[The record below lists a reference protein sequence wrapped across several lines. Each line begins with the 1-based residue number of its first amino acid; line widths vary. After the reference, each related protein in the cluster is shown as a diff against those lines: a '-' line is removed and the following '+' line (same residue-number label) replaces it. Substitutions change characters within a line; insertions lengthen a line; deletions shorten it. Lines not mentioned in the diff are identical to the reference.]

1 MINSKEIIAKKK
13 EQFYQNILP
22 KIKDKIVDSKT
33 IYNTTNNV
41 FVSFEDSPKFGAL
54 FSNFDAKNNYGKSYN
69 KIVENLALSVNP
81 YKYTFNLNSRYAL
94 ELQQVSLSKKPVELN
109 ISLENKLNFDLHLDN
124 ITSPIG
130 LKAKVKDL
138 EILDNP
144 KIPWQVDHVLEDNLK
159 ATEGLRVLDEYGF
172 DNYYLTNIFSA
183 GNLGQD
189 KKLVSTRQSIT
200 AIDDILGKNYLKNI
214 REYDLFNDFVV
225 FENSFLYN
233 KFYIVFIPGK
243 FEYEAF
249 ELWPKDSLWNY
260 DNYDYNYEFE
270 PFEGRTTYA
279 KLQTGGYYAARLGVL
294 EYLNKIKKQCR
305 VLVIRIIEND
315 YSIPVGVW
323 QVRENV
329 RNAFVNRKV
338 FNSKHDLYNYLENN
352 LKRKS
357 KILKESRLFKQSR
370 LNEFW

>member
-1 MINSKEIIAKKK
+1 MINSKDIIAKKK
-13 EQFYQNILP
+13 ELFYQDILP

-33 IYNTTNNV
+33 IYNNTNNV
-41 FVSFEDSPKFGAL
+41 FVSFEENPKFGAL
-54 FSNFDAKNNYGKSYN
+54 FSSLDAKNSYGKSYN

-81 YKYTFNLNSRYAL
+81 YKYSFNLNSRYAQ
-94 ELQQVSLSKKPVELN
+94 ELQQVSLSQKPIDLN
-109 ISLENKLNFDLHLDN
+109 ISLENKLNFDLNLDA

-130 LKAKVKDL
+130 LKAKDKDL
-138 EILDNP
+138 ELLDNT
-144 KIPWQVDHVLEDNLK
+144 KIPWQLDHVLEDNLK
-159 ATEGLRVLDEYGF
+159 ATEGLKVLDEYGF

-189 KKLVSTRQSIT
+189 KRLVSTRQSIT
-200 AIDDILGKNYLKNI
+200 AIDDILGKTYLKNI
-214 REYDLFNDFVV
+214 REYEQFNDFVI

-233 KFYIVFIPGK
+233 KFYIIFIPGK

-249 ELWPKDSLWNY
+249 ELWPQDSNWNS
-260 DNYDYNYEFE
+260 NFGYNYEFE

-279 KLQTGGYYAARLGVL
+279 KLQAGGYYAARLGVL
-294 EYLNKIKKQCR
+294 EYLIKIKKQCR

-329 RNAFVNRKV
+329 RNAFSNRKT
-338 FNSKHDLYNYLENN
+338 FNTKQEIYNYLENN